1 MEAAVSDNRAT
12 RAHIAASRG
21 YRHDHLSTDELL
33 ADETADALMRDVNG
47 QPAEY
52 SGPRAH
58 RPVTRERAAHCAQL
72 LRRLEERPDPWGND
86 PDRTTR
92 HWRPGSAR

>member
-1 MEAAVSDNRAT
+1 MSDNRAT

-33 ADETADALMRDVNG
+33 ADETADALMGAVAG
-47 QPAEY
+47 
-52 SGPRAH
+52 
-58 RPVTRERAAHCAQL
+58 RPKPFDTGRVHEP
-72 LRRLEERPDPWGND
+72 LRVPHAVRGWRDPWSSD

-92 HWRPGSAR
+92 HWRPETAA